1 MVGLGVVLGTRV
13 VVIAGEVAGRV
24 VFCAIHH
31 TGLQRG
37 EHLAISHRDA
47 IAPHGVHGVHKQ
59 RVAHHAHLLALQIG
73 GGTHG
78 LFGVEAAGA
87 SIHPANG
94 HQLGRRCADLGQQ
107 LVANRAVYHRARMFL
122 AAEDERQV
130 EHVDLWHH
138 GTDRAQRSAQDVD
151 GTHLGLLDHFLFA
164 TQHTTWEGLDFEA
177 AIGGS
182 FELLAHAFNGH
193 HVGVARGVHVGSLEH
208 HGLSAGAQRCCA
220 QREHSAGVEKSTTN
234 HDECLL
240 GWVCVVV
247 GLTRRRVIRKAPCA
261 RTGRPGR

>member
-13 VVIAGEVAGRV
+13 VVIAGEVAWRV

-31 TGLQRG
+31 TGLQCG

-47 IAPHGVHGVHKQ
+47 IASHGIHGVHKQ

-107 LVANRAVYHRARMFL
+107 LVANRAVNHRTRMFL
-122 AAEDERQV
+122 AAEDEGQV

-164 TQHTTWEGLDFEA
+164 TQHTTREGLDFEA
-177 AIGGS
+177 TIGGG

-193 HVGVARGVHVGSLEH
+193 HVGVARRVHVGRLEH
-208 HGLSAGAQRCCA
+208 HGLSTGAQRCCA
-220 QREHSAGVEKSTTN
+220 
-234 HDECLL
+234 
-240 GWVCVVV
+240 
-247 GLTRRRVIRKAPCA
+247 
-261 RTGRPGR
+261 